1 MEAPALP
8 LRDIEISASR
18 KVAEEERRGD
28 RGRGEG
34 AKTSVMAKGGVR
46 DAAPPPA
53 PSSAMAAEPY
63 ISADSRDL

>member
-46 DAAPPPA
+46 DAAPPRPLLRYGRRA
-53 PSSAMAAEPY
+53 LHF
-63 ISADSRDL
+63 RRFT